1 MQNYYIICFD
11 FFKPLN
17 QKNVFF
23 VEKQIGKRILLKIS
37 TPKTPGSSAPEHI
50 HYPADAGAGSE
61 ARFEP
66 RFRRRFNSASTIPTN
81 VSSETANETL

>member
-37 TPKTPGSSAPEHI
+37 MPKTPGSSAPEQ
-50 HYPADAGAGSE
+50 YPLSGGCGS
-61 ARFEP
+61 
-66 RFRRRFNSASTIPTN
+66 RFRSPLRTPFSAENQFGEHDSN
-81 VSSETANETL
+81 